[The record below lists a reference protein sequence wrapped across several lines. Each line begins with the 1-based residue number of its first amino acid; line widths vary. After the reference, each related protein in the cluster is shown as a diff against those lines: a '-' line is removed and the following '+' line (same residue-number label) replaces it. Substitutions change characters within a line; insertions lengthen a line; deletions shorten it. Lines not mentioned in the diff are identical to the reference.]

1 MATTN
6 GTTGNPTLDAF
17 RLDGRAALVTGAGQG
32 IGAATALAFADVGA
46 DVALTARTEADL
58 EAVAEQVRARGR
70 RALVLPGDVNDLA
83 HLAAV
88 VEATVAELGRLD
100 VLVNNAG
107 GSVSKPFLDTTV
119 AQLESSFHFNVSAA
133 FELSRLAVPH
143 MLDVG
148 GGSIVNIGSVA
159 GRNAG
164 RGTLTHSLTKAAV
177 AQLTRLMAA
186 DLAPR
191 VRVNGVL
198 PGAVETAALRR
209 YVPEDVRD
217 QMAARTAMRRNGR
230 PEDIA
235 MAVVYMA
242 SPAASWVTGKLLEVD
257 GLAAEDLVPKDIADL

>member
-1 MATTN
+1 MAELSATEA
-6 GTTGNPTLDAF
+6 LF
-17 RLDGRAALVTGAGQG
+17 RLDGKVAVITGAGQG
-32 IGAATALAFADVGA
+32 IGAATAVAFADVGA
-46 DVALTARTEADL
+46 DVVLTARTEGDL
-58 EAVAEQVRARGR
+58 DDVAEAVRARGR
-70 RALVLPGDVNDLA
+70 RALVLPGDVNDLE

-88 VEATVAELGRLD
+88 VDSTVAELGRLD

-119 AQLESSFHFNVSAA
+119 RQLESSFHFNVSAA
-133 FELSRLAVPH
+133 FELSRLAVPP
-143 MLDVG
+143 MLEG
-148 GGSIVNIGSVA
+148 GGGVIVNIGSVA

-198 PGAVETAALRR
+198 PGAVETAALQKW
-209 YVPEDVRD
+209 VGPEIREG
-217 QMAARTAMRRNGR
+217 MATRTAMRRNGT

-235 MAVVYMA
+235 MAVLYMA

-257 GLAAEDLVPKDIADL
+257 GLAGEDLVPKDIPDL